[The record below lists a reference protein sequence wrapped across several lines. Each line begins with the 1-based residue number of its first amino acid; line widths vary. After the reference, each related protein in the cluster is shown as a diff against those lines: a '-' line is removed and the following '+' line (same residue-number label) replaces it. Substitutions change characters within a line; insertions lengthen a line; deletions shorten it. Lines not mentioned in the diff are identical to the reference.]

1 MIGDGV
7 NDSPALA
14 AANVGIAIG
23 ASATALAVESAGI
36 SLMSNDLVKIV
47 DLIRLGKYCKNV
59 IWQNIVGSI
68 CIKLIFVVV
77 AFTGNGLLWLA
88 VLSDVLGLL
97 FVTLNGLRPLRWKN
111 KKRYAKDNDKL
122 HLLAV

>member
-47 DLIRLGKYCKNV
+47 DLIKLGKYCKNA

-68 CIKLIFVVV
+68 CIKLIFIVV
-77 AFTGNGLLWLA
+77 AFTGNELLWLA

-111 KKRYAKDNDKL
+111 KKRYAEVNDKL